1 MNREEILLTVEKLE
15 TETKLKAWLF
25 QIDKKF
31 YQVAEYGGVYRVP
44 STTSI
49 WETNKRGKRLSND
62 PIFKING
69 QNHEK
74 CIDSYITS
82 LEEKQIEEDLLKETK
97 LIEDNLLEEAKQ
109 FEDDLL
115 KEKENNVE

>member
-25 QIDKKF
+25 QIEKKF

-49 WETNKRGKRLSND
+49 WETNKRGKRLSD
-62 PIFKING
+62 RPIFKIDG
-69 QNHEK
+69 QNREK
-74 CIDSYITS
+74 CINLYITS
-82 LEEKQIEEDLLKETK
+82 LEEKQIEEDLLKEAK
-97 LIEDNLLEEAKQ
+97 LAEDQLLKEAEQ
-109 FEDDLL
+109 LEDDLL
-115 KEKENNVE
+115 KEAENDIE